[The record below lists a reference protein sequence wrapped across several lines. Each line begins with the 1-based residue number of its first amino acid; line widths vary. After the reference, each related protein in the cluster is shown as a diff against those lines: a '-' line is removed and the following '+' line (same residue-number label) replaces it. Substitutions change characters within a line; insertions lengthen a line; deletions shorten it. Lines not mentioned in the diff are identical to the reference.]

1 MCFLVSPSFPVPLFA
16 LALPRRIHIVAMA
29 DAFLGMACIH
39 LLLLFHLLLL
49 LPCYN
54 VIINHTMRHVCMSIL
69 AGLFAASFG
78 DGKLIAGY
86 MLFCN
91 REDVNVS
98 FGEAKMRYQRFKA
111 DHTSGTPNQLMAY
124 SLFGS

>member
-1 MCFLVSPSFPVPLFA
+1 MCFLDSPSFPVPLFA
-16 LALPRRIHIVAMA
+16 LALPRRHVAMA
-29 DAFLGMACIH
+29 DAFLGIASIH
-39 LLLLFHLLLL
+39 LLLLFHLFLL

-78 DGKLIAGY
+78 DRKLIAGY

-91 REDVNVS
+91 REDVVVPGCSQHCWSCWNW
-98 FGEAKMRYQRFKA
+98 YWQ
-111 DHTSGTPNQLMAY
+111 
-124 SLFGS
+124 